1 MMLDQMKDPLLNYI
15 GVALNGIF
23 NLLISNLGYESAFLK
38 QLVLYFI
45 ERTLFESAG

>member
-15 GVALNGIF
+15 EVALNGIF
-23 NLLISNLGYESAFLK
+23 TLLISNLGYESAFLK

-45 ERTLFESAG
+45 ERTLFDCVG